1 MQGRG
6 KREGKMKT
14 YYSSEKNVQ
23 LLVGLLKAHKIRKI
37 VVSPGTTN
45 ICLIASIQQ
54 DIFFEIYSSVDER
67 SAAYMACGLAA
78 ESGEPVAL
86 SCTGATA
93 SRNYVPG
100 LTEAFYRKLPV
111 LAITSTQPIGRVGQ
125 NIAQV
130 IDRSNPMKDICK
142 ISVHIPTI
150 HDKEDMWAC
159 EVMINNALLELRRR
173 GGGPAHIN
181 LTTNYSIDFSIKELP
196 VVRVIN
202 RISYGESLPEIA
214 GKKIAIF
221 VGAHLAWSERLTEA
235 VDCFCEKYNAVVLC
249 DQGSN
254 YKGKYG
260 VFFNMMAFQAHYV
273 PKCVNMDITIHIG
286 DVTASNL
293 HNPKQVWRVN
303 PDGEI
308 RDTFRSLR
316 YVFEMEEVLFFESYI
331 KMAGEGRKKTQ
342 YYEEWKCEYD
352 SFLDKLKVAELPF
365 SNIWIAQ
372 HTYELLPKK
381 CIIHFGILT
390 SLRSWNFF
398 EPRKDILGYANTGGF
413 GIDGCIS
420 SLIGASL
427 SNEDKLYFG
436 IVGDLA
442 FFYDMNSIGNRHVGK
457 NLRIMVVNNGIGS
470 EFKNKLN
477 LAIRA
482 GLEETADEFIAA
494 AGHYGN
500 KSRKL
505 IKHYAEDLGF
515 QYISASNKEEYLKN
529 VELFVQT
536 EMGGG
541 SILFEVF
548 TNSEDETEALD
559 IVRNLKASAEGMVR
573 KAAKNIIG
581 DKGVRTI
588 KRLLQ

>member
-1 MQGRG
+1 
-6 KREGKMKT
+6 MKS

-23 LLVGLLKAHKIRKI
+23 LLIGLLKAHGVRKI

-45 ICLIASIQQ
+45 ICLVHSIQQ
-54 DIFFEIYSSVDER
+54 DGYFEIYSSVDER

-78 ESGEPVAL
+78 EAKEPVAL

-111 LAITSTQPIGRVGQ
+111 LAITSTQPVGRVGQ

-130 IDRSNPMKDICK
+130 IDRSNPMNDICK
-142 ISVHIPTI
+142 VSVHIPVI

-159 EVMINNALLELRRR
+159 EVMINNALLELNRR

-181 LTTNYSIDFSIKELP
+181 LTTNYSIDFSIKKLP
-196 VVRVIN
+196 DVRMIN
-202 RISYGESLPEIA
+202 RVCYGDSLPELS

-221 VGAHLAWSERLTEA
+221 VGAHLAWSERLTKA
-235 VDCFCEKYNAVVLC
+235 VDCFCEKYDAVVLC

-260 VFFNMMAFQAHYV
+260 VFFNMMAFQVHYV

-293 HNPKQVWRVN
+293 HNPKQIWRVN

-316 YVFEMEEVLFFESYI
+316 YVFEMEEAIFFESYNRLA
-331 KMAGEGRKKTQ
+331 KDEKNKTQ
-342 YYEEWKCEYD
+342 YYEEWKSEYL
-352 SFLDKLKVAELPF
+352 SFLNKLKSTELPF
-365 SNIWIAQ
+365 SNIWIAKN
-372 HTYELLPKK
+372 TYELLPQNCK
-381 CIIHFGILT
+381 IHFGILT

-427 SNEDKLYFG
+427 LEKDTLYFG
-436 IVGDLA
+436 VVGDLA
-442 FFYDMNSIGNRHVGK
+442 FFYDMNAIGNRHLGK
-457 NLRIMVVNNGIGS
+457 NVRIMVVNNGMGS
-470 EFKNKLN
+470 EFKNKMS
-477 LAIRA
+477 LATRA
-482 GLEETADEFIAA
+482 GLDESSDEFIAA

-500 KSRKL
+500 KSPKL

-515 QYISASNKEEYLKN
+515 QYISASGKEEYIEK
-529 VELFVQT
+529 VGFFVQSEIT
-536 EMGGG
+536 DRP
-541 SILFEVF
+541 ILFEVF
-548 TNSEDETEALD
+548 TKSEDETEALD
-559 IVRNLKASAEGMVR
+559 IIRNLKASTEGMVR
-573 KAAKNIIG
+573 KAAKSIIG
-581 DKGVRTI
+581 DSGVRTI
-588 KRLLQ
+588 KKLMQ